1 MNRNVNRI
9 AALMVAL
16 IGAMASAQ
24 QPRLA
29 FPTPSPDVTVM
40 TDVEFG
46 TAGSAA
52 LKMDLY
58 QLPRVAGRSRGALIF
73 FNRATGAER
82 QQPLW
87 VGWARS
93 AASRELVGIVPD
105 LRSGTE
111 ARDFQTLVDYLVRHG
126 TELGV
131 DTAGIAVFA
140 ASGNVSTAF
149 PLLED
154 PRQTAIRSAVIY
166 YGTAPI
172 TTFRRDLPVLY
183 VRAGLDRP
191 SVNQEIVA
199 LASLAITQNAP
210 VTLLNHATGYHGFEL
225 FNDDDATHDVIART
239 LEFVRHTTSPGYRSA
254 LWAGLREAAAA
265 GSVQTGNYR
274 QAASMYAE
282 LVRSRPDD
290 ARLRLSYGE
299 ALLGDRQYATAC
311 TVFDSLGGKGLGPRD
326 LGVPASRAC
335 AQAGNAAAAIAW
347 IASIPP
353 QFRPSALASD
363 PAFASLQT
371 RADFRALFPSS
382 R

>member
-1 MNRNVNRI
+1 MNRNVNRTG
-9 AALMVAL
+9 ALMIAL
-16 IGAMASAQ
+16 IGATASAQ

-29 FPTPSPDVTVM
+29 FPTPSADVMVT
-40 TDVEFG
+40 TDVQFG
-46 TAGSAA
+46 TAGSVA

-58 QLPRVAGRSRGALIF
+58 QLPRVTGRSRGALIF

-87 VGWARS
+87 AGWARS

-105 LRSGTE
+105 LRTGSE
-111 ARDFQTLVDYLVRHG
+111 AHDFQTLVDYLVGHG

-140 ASGNVSTAF
+140 ASGNVYTAF

-154 PRQTAIRSAVIY
+154 PRQSAIKSAVIY

-191 SVNQEIVA
+191 SVNQDIVA

-210 VTLLNHATGYHGFEL
+210 VTLINHATGYHGFEL

-239 LEFVRHTTSPGYRSA
+239 LEFVRHTTWPGYRAA
-254 LWAGLREAAAA
+254 LLAGLREAAAA
-265 GSVQTGNYR
+265 GSVQSGDYR
-274 QAASMYAE
+274 QASSIYAE
-282 LVRSRPDD
+282 LVRGRPDD

-299 ALLGDRQYATAC
+299 ALLGDHQYARAC
-311 TVFDSLGGKGLGPRD
+311 GLFDSLKGKGLGPRD

-335 AQAGNAAAAIAW
+335 AQAGNADAAIAW
-347 IASIPP
+347 LASIPP
-353 QFRPSALASD
+353 QFRSPTLVSD
-363 PAFASLQT
+363 PAFASIQS
-371 RADFRALFPSS
+371 RSDFRALFPP

>member
-1 MNRNVNRI
+1 MNGNLHRI
-9 AALMVAL
+9 AVLTVAL
-16 IGAMASAQ
+16 LGATADAQ
-24 QPRLA
+24 QPHLA
-29 FPTPSPDVTVM
+29 FPTPSPDITVS
-40 TDVEFG
+40 TDVQFG
-46 TAGSAA
+46 SAGSVA

-73 FNRATGAER
+73 FNRATGTER

-87 VGWARS
+87 SGWARS
-93 AASRELVGIVPD
+93 AASRDLVGIVPD

-111 ARDFQTLVDYLVRHG
+111 AQDFQTLVDYLVRHG

-140 ASGNVSTAF
+140 ASGNVYTAF

-154 PRQTAIRSAVIY
+154 PRQTAIKSAVIY

-191 SVNQEIVA
+191 SVNQDIVA

-239 LEFVRHTTSPGYRSA
+239 LEFVRHTTWPGYRAA
-254 LWAGLREAAAA
+254 LAAGLREAAAA
-265 GSVQTGNYR
+265 GSVQTGDFR
-274 QAASMYAE
+274 QASSLYAE
-282 LVRSRPDD
+282 LVRGRPDD
-290 ARLRLSYGE
+290 ARLQLSYGE
-299 ALLGDRQYATAC
+299 ALLGDHQYARAC
-311 TVFDSLGGKGLGPRD
+311 TLFDSLRGKGLGPRD

-335 AQAGNAAAAIAW
+335 ALAGNADAAIAW
-347 IASIPP
+347 IANIPP

-363 PAFASLQT
+363 PAFASMQT
-371 RADFRALFPSS
+371 RADFRALFPS